1 MDELFVTPQEKIEQV
16 AKELEPCWFILD
28 THATREAGWNG
39 GNSIRRE
46 KCHRLRC
53 SVCGAI
59 SEEAAGY
66 FKHGA
71 ETKCT
76 KCHRKGEIV
85 NPRIYKKANVRA
97 RQKNAVIIT
106 VENPESVWVE
116 GITFYYSL
124 FKNMELAFTDATA
137 GKVAL
142 LHFTPGKA
150 EKWNDRYDWRSGSTY
165 IKSSRA
171 SAFAFYTGSYFS
183 GIEEADCEYFGLE
196 QLKKTFLKYLPLE
209 NTRGSCREFT
219 EILVRYCK
227 WPVWTELCLKTRNY
241 SALKDSMSSRAIN
254 RRGKCIDEVFQGLT
268 KEKKKLLFS
277 YLNGMLDLHSDD
289 IAAAYSMLKN
299 SSAEAFRRT
308 TELFKRYACTYA
320 FEVISSTGLSP
331 VRVSNYM
338 EKQKADIRIYRDYI
352 NECRKLG
359 YPLDDESVLFPK
371 NLIEKHAETS
381 LLCRYS
387 VSAAEQ
393 EKSRKRHDKLVKMG
407 LELSSGT
414 LTVRVPIDGNDIIA
428 EGAKLSHCVGGYAT
442 KHANGR
448 TTILFIRKKSDP
460 DTPYFTL
467 EIDVETGKIRQC
479 YGYKNKE
486 SYKTTPAVARICG
499 KLTQKIQECN
509 KINERQEKTA

>member
-76 KCHRKGEIV
+76 KCYRKGEIV
-85 NPRIYKKANVRA
+85 NPRIYTKGNVRA

-106 VENPESVWVE
+106 VENSESVWVE
-116 GITFYYSL
+116 GITFGYSL
-124 FKNMELAFTDATA
+124 FKNMESAFTDITA

-142 LHFTPGKA
+142 LHLTPGKA
-150 EKWNDRYDWRSGSTY
+150 EKWNSRYDWCSGSTY
-165 IKSSRA
+165 IKSSRV

-183 GIEEADCEYFGLE
+183 GIEEAGCEYFGLE

-209 NTRGSCREFT
+209 NTRGSYRDFT

-241 SALKDSMSSRAIN
+241 GALKDSMSSRAIN
-254 RRGKCIDEVFQGLT
+254 RRGKSIDEVFRELT

-277 YLNGMLDLHSDD
+277 YLNGIFDLRSDD
-289 IAAAYSMLKN
+289 IATAYSMLKN

-331 VRVSNYM
+331 VRVSNYA

-352 NECRKLG
+352 NECRRLG

-371 NLIEKHAETS
+371 NLTEKHAETS
-381 LLCRYS
+381 LLCRHS

-414 LTVRVPIDGNDIIA
+414 LTVRVPVDGNDIIA
-428 EGAKLSHCVGGYAT
+428 EGAKLSHCVGGYAA

-448 TTILFIRKKSDP
+448 TTILFIRKKP
-460 DTPYFTL
+460 TP
-467 EIDVETGKIRQC
+467 IR
-479 YGYKNKE
+479 
-486 SYKTTPAVARICG
+486 RISRL
-499 KLTQKIQECN
+499 KST
-509 KINERQEKTA
+509 